1 MGGPNSIWL
10 LLVIRRRGTRDA
22 YADRRDHARTLW
34 KCSHPQTRGVP
45 KRYQPCQQAGLG
57 LPASRRW
64 VRGFCH
70 SSHSFSGICYGNSSK
85 SIHLYLL
92 IFQWVNNSHVYTK
105 LHGRLGYVFPDWAP
119 TIVNTWILY
128 YISLSE
134 YMNHQPYKKNALLFI
149 KSYYSILYSGKYMRY
164 STYVY
169 LLKHLAF
176 SGFLFANW
184 IDIKKYYCNL
194 DFHFFQYRVLVFLH
208 MYISHMYWL
217 FFEEYTHVSSSIFY

>member
-92 IFQWVNNSHVYTK
+92 IFQWVNKSHVYTK

-134 YMNHQPYKKNALLFI
+134 YMNHQPYKKMPYFLSKAIILFCTLI
-149 KSYYSILYSGKYMRY
+149 
-164 STYVY
+164 STWDIPLMFTSWNIWHFQASY
-169 LLKHLAF
+169 LLIEL
-176 SGFLFANW
+176 
-184 IDIKKYYCNL
+184 I
-194 DFHFFQYRVLVFLH
+194 
-208 MYISHMYWL
+208 
-217 FFEEYTHVSSSIFY
+217 